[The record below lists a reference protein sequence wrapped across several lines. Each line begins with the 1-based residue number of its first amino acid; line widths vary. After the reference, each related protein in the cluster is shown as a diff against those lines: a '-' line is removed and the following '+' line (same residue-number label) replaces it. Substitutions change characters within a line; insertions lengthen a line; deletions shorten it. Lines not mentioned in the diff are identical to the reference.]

1 MSGNGIFFSC
11 SNSRDKDISREN
23 VYKDRGKKARVGQ
36 VITQLLSTTW
46 LFQKRWWPEE
56 SPLTTKFRKHRGNEG
71 RKEEEMEEGGIIS
84 DSETEFVM
92 GVFISFMYNKEQKW
106 EESGDRRARLLL
118 IYF

>member
-1 MSGNGIFFSC
+1 MAFFFLAPTAET
-11 SNSRDKDISREN
+11 RILAERTFTKTEA
-23 VYKDRGKKARVGQ
+23 KARVGQ